1 MKSDYAPING
11 LKIYYEIH
19 SANPA
24 RVPLVLLH
32 GGGDTIRTSF
42 GYILPV
48 CVPNIRFGMDAE
60 NRRGKLA
67 T

>member
-24 RVPLVLLH
+24 RVRLVASDLTDLL
-32 GGGDTIRTSF
+32 
-42 GYILPV
+42 YQ
-48 CVPNIRFGMDAE
+48 
-60 NRRGKLA
+60 RG
-67 T
+67 